1 MTGNLTEEIIQS
13 TSPNRHSM
21 KNIFRDFL
29 YFSRQERR
37 GVLLLCLL
45 ILLAMGGKTIY
56 LHDHPKS
63 KHMTGEDTIQQT
75 ARQQT
80 YKVFKDSLLP
90 QRKHR
95 EQPDFSQQQPAL
107 PLLTPFPFDP
117 NTADSTLLC
126 RLGLPD
132 WMAHNIVRYREK
144 GGKFRKPEDFQK
156 IYGLTEEQFNT
167 LLPYIRIAPGKE
179 EKAPMPQ
186 LLVRQETDSIER
198 PFKYPAGTVIE
209 LNRADTTELKKIPGI
224 GSGIARLIA
233 GYRHQL
239 GGFYCIEQLQEINLD
254 CEQLRSWFRI
264 DTAAIQRLNLNKA
277 GIERLRNHPYLDFY
291 QARAIVEWRKKNGKL
306 HSLKPFRLYEEFTEE
321 DFQKL
326 APYVCFE

>member
-1 MTGNLTEEIIQS
+1 M
-13 TSPNRHSM
+13 
-21 KNIFRDFL
+21 
-29 YFSRQERR
+29 
-37 GVLLLCLL
+37 LLLAL
-45 ILLAMGGKTIY
+45 ILLIAGGYGIY
-56 LHDHPKS
+56 LQRRGHR
-63 KHMTGEDTIQQT
+63 TGMESPDNGGNIH
-75 ARQQT
+75 AGRQAYEAFAAALQEKEEEWKRRT
-80 YKVFKDSLLP
+80 SAYDRIP
-90 QRKHR
+90 QPPVRL
-95 EQPDFSQQQPAL
+95 A
-107 PLLTPFPFDP
+107 PFDP
-117 NTADSTLLC
+117 NTADSATL
-126 RLGLPD
+126 RSLGLPG
-132 WMAHNIVRYREK
+132 WMARNVVRYREK
-144 GGKFRKPEDFQK
+144 GGKFRRAEDFRK
-156 IYGLTEEQFNT
+156 IYGLTPGQYET
-167 LLPYIRIAPGKE
+167 LRPYLRIAPE
-179 EKAPMPQ
+179 DTIRETVQLYLPPAKA
-186 LLVRQETDSIER
+186 DSAAR
-198 PFKYPAGTVIE
+198 PFKYPEGTVVD

-321 DFQKL
+321 DFKKL